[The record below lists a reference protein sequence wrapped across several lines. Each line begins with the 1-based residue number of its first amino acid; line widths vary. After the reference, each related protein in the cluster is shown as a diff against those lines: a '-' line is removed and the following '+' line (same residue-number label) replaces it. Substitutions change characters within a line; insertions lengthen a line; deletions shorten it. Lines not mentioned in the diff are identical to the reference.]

1 MIYRWLV
8 NAFRSTSHLPCA
20 SEEGFK
26 TLHKQWLSLCVIHHL
41 IYCTEERV
49 LKTGHFM
56 CNLRDNVGRN
66 RHGVTYR
73 QMDTVRSTSHLF
85 YTPKERFEKL
95 HMQWMTLI
103 VVDYPICHTERIPI
117 I

>member
-1 MIYRWLV
+1 MTHRWLV

-20 SEEGFK
+20 SEEGFE
-26 TLHKQWLSLCVIHHL
+26 TLHKQWLSLCVISHL
-41 IYCTEERV
+41 ICCTERV
-49 LKTGHFM
+49 LKIGH
-56 CNLRDNVGRN
+56 LRDNVGVN

-73 QMDTVRSTSHLF
+73 NMDTVRSTSRLF
-85 YTPKERFEKL
+85 YTPKESFEKL

-103 VVDYPICHTERIPI
+103 VVDYSIFHTERIPI